1 MPETFLIRKSSEIL
15 RSRQKISGKN
25 TTLLN
30 CEGVVN
36 VFKAV

>member
-1 MPETFLIRKSSEIL
+1 MGHSFEV
-15 RSRQKISGKN
+15 SRQKISGKN

-30 CEGVVN
+30 YEDAIN

>member
-1 MPETFLIRKSSEIL
+1 MRHLFKV
-15 RSRQKISGKN
+15 SRQKISGKN